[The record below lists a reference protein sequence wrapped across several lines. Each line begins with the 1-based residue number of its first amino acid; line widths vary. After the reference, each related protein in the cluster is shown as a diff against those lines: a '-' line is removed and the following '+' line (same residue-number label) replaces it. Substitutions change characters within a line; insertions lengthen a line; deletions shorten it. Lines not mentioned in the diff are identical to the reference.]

1 MGWEGHQELRVPKL
15 TIRTIEN
22 RAIGALVI
30 CVVLIIGAVLTCSF
44 RWGLMHDSPLMHYA
58 AWCITDQGVPYRDL
72 FDFNFPGT
80 YLVHLAVLKILGPSD
95 LAWRVF
101 DLVWLSATAALMF
114 TYCRYFGRLSAGLSV
129 LAIVGFHLTSGP
141 ASMGQRDFLLVPFLL
156 AASHGIALFQERR
169 PRAAYL
175 ILSGLAVG
183 AAVTVKPTSVC
194 FAALIGL
201 TAIVLAK
208 RKRYPVIRAALIY
221 TIAVATPI
229 GVIALWLWNI
239 GALLPFLKIIFD
251 YTLPLYA
258 DLGRR
263 AHWSVLMVAQR
274 MSVLAP
280 LFPLLLLALFRKG
293 SDRSA
298 DFRRFVL
305 LLGVV
310 YGLFHFRVQ
319 GKGWPYHLYPLAGF
333 WSALAFSSVDAIRT
347 EGGRMV
353 RIVLLGTLLLWTVQ
367 LGRKGAEHIDMGP
380 WEPRQRQRVAWITE
394 YLAPRLS
401 ETDTV
406 QIFDATVGGAHVLF
420 NLHCRQPSRFMSDFH
435 FVAHDPEDRRVQALR
450 RELMDALH
458 ANPPKFLL
466 VFEHVWPTGG
476 YERLEKFPE
485 LSAWIQERYRM
496 EIEAMECRIYARI
509 QSVGLR

>member
-258 DLGRR
+258 DLGRTVQER
-263 AHWSVLMVAQR
+263 LGQIRRFPTLCATARCGIWALSLSGAGQR
-274 MSVLAP
+274 M
-280 LFPLLLLALFRKG
+280 
-293 SDRSA
+293 
-298 DFRRFVL
+298 
-305 LLGVV
+305 
-310 YGLFHFRVQ
+310 
-319 GKGWPYHLYPLAGF
+319 
-333 WSALAFSSVDAIRT
+333 AI
-347 EGGRMV
+347 
-353 RIVLLGTLLLWTVQ
+353 
-367 LGRKGAEHIDMGP
+367 
-380 WEPRQRQRVAWITE
+380 
-394 YLAPRLS
+394 
-401 ETDTV
+401 
-406 QIFDATVGGAHVLF
+406 
-420 NLHCRQPSRFMSDFH
+420 PS
-435 FVAHDPEDRRVQALR
+435 
-450 RELMDALH
+450 
-458 ANPPKFLL
+458 
-466 VFEHVWPTGG
+466 
-476 YERLEKFPE
+476 
-485 LSAWIQERYRM
+485 LSAGWFLVCSGILVGRCHSHRGRPNGAYCPPRHST
-496 EIEAMECRIYARI
+496 AMDSAA
-509 QSVGLR
+509 G